1 LPIVYDLRAGAGEQ
15 QYAARSGL
23 YRWVFR
29 SCLRAAAEVLVEG
42 EALLPFVARL
52 ARRAPVY
59 LPNHVDTD
67 ALPWRDTTLALP
79 AAPTVAYVGRIV
91 EEKGVVGALDAVRL
105 LRSRGLDAKLRL
117 AGDGEARYL
126 QRLSAASAA
135 LDVRWL
141 GPMSSQ
147 AVLALLREAHVFVFA
162 TRHVGEGQ
170 SNALTEAMACGCVPI
185 ASRHGF
191 NEAVIG
197 EAALILPSDAPAAA
211 YADAVERLWP
221 AHWPALSLGMQRRAR
236 ERFSSAA
243 ALRTLLG
250 TYRRAV
256 RPALASG
263 EAGFASPPKP

>member
-1 LPIVYDLRAGAGEQ
+1 V
-15 QYAARSGL
+15 
-23 YRWVFR
+23 
-29 SCLRAAAEVLVEG
+29 
-42 EALLPFVARL
+42 
-52 ARRAPVY
+52 
-59 LPNHVDTD
+59 
-67 ALPWRDTTLALP
+67 
-79 AAPTVAYVGRIV
+79 
-91 EEKGVVGALDAVRL
+91 ALDAVRL

-147 AVLALLREAHVFVFA
+147 AVLALRREAHVFVFA

-197 EAALILPSDAPAAA
+197 EAALILPADAPAAA